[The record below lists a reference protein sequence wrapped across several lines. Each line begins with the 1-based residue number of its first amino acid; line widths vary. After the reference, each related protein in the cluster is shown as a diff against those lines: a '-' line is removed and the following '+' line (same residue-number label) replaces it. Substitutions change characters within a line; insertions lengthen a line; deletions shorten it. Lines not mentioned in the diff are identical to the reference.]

1 MYRGFTR
8 PNFYPAMLGTA
19 VLLASVHAQANSVKQ
34 AAAPKVVALEQTTI
48 SATLREQPIDAVPS
62 TVSVLE
68 RERLDRENINDIQDL
83 VRHEPGISAGGTGQ
97 RGGITGYNIRG
108 IDGDRILTQVDGVEV
123 PDSFFGGPY
132 AQSQRNYVDP
142 EIIKRVELLR
152 GPASSLYGS
161 SAIGGVV
168 SYYTLDPQDILK
180 PGKDIGARLK
190 SGYSSTDD
198 SWLRSAT
205 VAGRASEF
213 DALLHLSQR
222 NGHEKLSFGER
233 DGTGLAR
240 TAADPLDTRT
250 TSILAKAGWDYAD
263 DARLGLTYETYKD
276 DRDIDLKSAYGG
288 PYINGVASGMY
299 RSRGGN
305 DTITRQRMG
314 IGHDFGLSSAIA
326 DHIKWSL
333 NYQVA
338 KTDQRTVED
347 YLPYTRHVRRVR
359 DSRYQERQWVFD
371 VQLDK
376 AFEFGTTG
384 HLLTYGS
391 QIRQQRVTGSRSG
404 HGTCLRAFGRCR
416 PAGAD
421 SPADRLEKSS
431 DFPDPTIDTYSL
443 FAQDQIRWNQ
453 WTFTPS
459 ARYDYT
465 RLTPHLSD
473 AFINT
478 VNPDGKYAVAGGRRS
493 WQRISPTLGITYDF
507 NEHYTGY
514 GQYAEGFRTPS
525 AKALYGQFE
534 NLAAGYKVQP
544 NPDLQPEKSR
554 SYETGLRGKFA
565 GASFDVAL
573 FYNQYRDFIDENAI
587 RLGTV
592 QTVFKSANIRRATIK
607 GIEFKGRLDLH
618 TLGAGEGFY
627 SQGSIA
633 YAQGRNEDTGQPLN
647 SVNPLKG
654 VFGLGYEQARYG
666 ALLSWTL
673 TRPQHRVDS
682 RAFKSPDGSGPF
694 KTPGFGVL
702 DLAGHYQFS
711 EDITLNAGLY
721 NLTDKKY
728 WAWDDVRGYDG
739 TGEAAVVSPA
749 NLDRLTAPGRNF
761 AINLVWNI

>member
-19 VLLASVHAQANSVKQ
+19 VLLASVHVQANSVKQ
-34 AAAPKVVALEQTTI
+34 AATPKVVALEQTTI

-68 RERLDRENINDIQDL
+68 RERLDRDNINDIQDL
-83 VRHEPGISAGGTGQ
+83 ARHEPGISVGGTGQ

-168 SYYTLDPQDILK
+168 SYYTLDPQDILQ
-180 PGKDIGARLK
+180 PGKNIGARLK
-190 SGYSSTDD
+190 SGYSSADD

-205 VAGRASEF
+205 VAGRAGEF

-240 TAADPLDTRT
+240 TAADPLDART

-347 YLPYTRHVRRVR
+347 YLPYTRHVLRVR
-359 DSRYQERQWVFD
+359 DSHYKERQWVFD

-376 AFEFGTTG
+376 AFEFGATG

-391 QIRQQRVTGSRSG
+391 QIRQQRVTGSRGG

-421 SPADRLEKSS
+421 SPSDRLEKSS
-431 DFPDPTIDTYSL
+431 DFPDPTLDTYSL

-478 VNPDGKYAVAGGRRS
+478 VNPDGKYAVADGRRS
-493 WQRISPTLGITYDF
+493 WHRMSPTLGITYDF

-534 NLAAGYKVQP
+534 NLAAGYRVQP

-592 QTVFKSANIRRATIK
+592 QTVFTSANIRRATIK

-618 TLGAGEGFY
+618 TPGAGEGFY

-633 YAQGRNEDTGQPLN
+633 YAHGRNEDTGQPLN

-673 TRPQHRVDS
+673 ARPQNRVDS

-702 DLAGHYQFS
+702 DLAGHYKVS
-711 EDITLNAGLY
+711 EDVTVNAGLY
-721 NLTDKKY
+721 NLADKKY